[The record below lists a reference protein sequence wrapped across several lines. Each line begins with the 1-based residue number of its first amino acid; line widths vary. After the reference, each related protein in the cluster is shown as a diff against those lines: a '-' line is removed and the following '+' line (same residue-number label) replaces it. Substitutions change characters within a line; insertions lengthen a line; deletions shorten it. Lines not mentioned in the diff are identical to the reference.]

1 MDYIYDIVLN
11 FQKEYYDFY
20 EWFPTDKIVN
30 IKKIPIY
37 KVSNNDYLKIR
48 NNIVTIDKL
57 SLPNPNKIFLITSG
71 LEVMA
76 LLIDPVGHVINK
88 RSLLFDEAD
97 EILEDK
103 DKIKKIDI
111 KYNIDKINNIKYI
124 SKKKKEKIKYV
135 NKYLRKTF
143 KYKDKYYLKYLYFE
157 IFNEE
162 EDDINKVYSRLVELA
177 KKNINKI
184 YDSIKK
190 IELELKK
197 I

>member
-48 NNIVTIDKL
+48 NNIVTIDKM
-57 SLPNPNKIFLITSG
+57 SLPKPNKIFLITSG

-76 LLIDPVGHVINK
+76 LLIDNVGHVIK
-88 RSLLFDEAD
+88 KSSLLFDEAD

-124 SKKKKEKIKYV
+124 SRKKIEKIKYV

-177 KKNINKI
+177 KKNVNKI

>member
-48 NNIVTIDKL
+48 NNIVTIDKM
-57 SLPNPNKIFLITSG
+57 SLPKPNKIFLITSG

-76 LLIDPVGHVINK
+76 LLIDNVGHVIK
-88 RSLLFDEAD
+88 KSSLLFDEAD

-111 KYNIDKINNIKYI
+111 NYNIDKINNIKYI
-124 SKKKKEKIKYV
+124 SRKKIEKIKYV

-157 IFNEE
+157 IFNEK

-177 KKNINKI
+177 KKNVNKI